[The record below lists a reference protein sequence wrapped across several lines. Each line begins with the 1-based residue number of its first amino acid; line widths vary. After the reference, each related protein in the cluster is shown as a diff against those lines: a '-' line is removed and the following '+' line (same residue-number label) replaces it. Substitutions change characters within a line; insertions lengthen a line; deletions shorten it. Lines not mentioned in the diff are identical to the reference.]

1 MSATIMEF
9 SSIVDSLNNPNL
21 INQSDSE
28 EPHFQPTTIKM
39 EDLEATQTPNFLS
52 VPDPYASVPSTLNP
66 TTTLNPAT
74 TVGGTEKPPPK
85 KRKVSTEFF
94 LLTSLHS

>member
-1 MSATIMEF
+1 MEF
-9 SSIVDSLNNPNL
+9 STIVDSLNNPNL
-21 INQSDSE
+21 INQSASE

-39 EDLEATQTPNFLS
+39 EDLEANSPAQTPNFLS
-52 VPDPYASVPSTLNP
+52 VPDPYTSVPSTLNS
-66 TTTLNPAT
+66 AT